1 MTARSIKRQA
11 LRIRLMQKT
20 VMVIPF
26 ISPWSLGRTLM
37 LKTASGYILTSLE
50 AIYAANLM
58 QNSKHKILKAWI
70 VWI

>member
-1 MTARSIKRQA
+1 
-11 LRIRLMQKT
+11 
-20 VMVIPF
+20 
-26 ISPWSLGRTLM
+26 M